1 MTLEPIT
8 RAGQQQVVDATREC
22 LDRAG
27 RLLGRDF
34 SLPAVAFDLQGR
46 AAGMY
51 RVHKRQRCIRYNPY
65 IFAKYLADNLANTVP
80 HEVAHYLT
88 DMLYG
93 LRNIRPHGREWQ
105 TVMGMLGAE
114 PVVTCRYDL
123 SGVPLR
129 RQRRFSYRCACG
141 PHAISTV
148 RHNRVLSGSGRYV
161 CRRCRSEL
169 VFTG

>member
-8 RAGQQQVVDATREC
+8 GAGQQQVVDATRAC
-22 LDRAG
+22 VDRAG
-27 RLLGRDF
+27 RLLQRDF
-34 SLPAVAFDLQGR
+34 RVPEVTFDLQGR

-51 RVHKRQRCIRYNPY
+51 RVHRRQRRIRYNPY
-65 IFAKYLADNLANTVP
+65 IFAKYFSDNLTNTVP

-88 DMLYG
+88 DLLYG
-93 LRNIRPHGREWQ
+93 LGNIRPPGKEWQ
-105 TVMGMLGAE
+105 TVMRLLGAE
-114 PVVTCRYDL
+114 PTVTCHYDL
-123 SGVPLR
+123 SGVPVK

-148 RHNRVLSGSGRYV
+148 RHNRVLSGACRYV

-169 VFTG
+169 VFAG